1 MIRTT
6 LRMTALGAGTLLA
19 LATLASPPPQAQTP
33 ATGAAVAFT
42 NARIIDGT
50 GRPPIERGT
59 LVIGGGRVIAVGPAA
74 STAVPA
80 GAQRID
86 ASGKTIV
93 PGFINDHAHLNVDR
107 GATLPVRDDL
117 IRRLKM
123 YAAYGVTST
132 VSLGSTAADELEGF
146 KLMQEQDHAGLDRA
160 RLYTAGLNAIGKTP
174 AEARASVDRLA
185 DLHAH
190 VIKFHINGSPND
202 MNRETWSAIIDESHK
217 KGLKVAVHV
226 YWLKD
231 AKAAI
236 DDGVDIIAHSIRDQD
251 VTPELIAEMKQKNVS
266 YIPTL
271 TRDLSVFVYET
282 TPDFIKDPFFLR
294 GMSLYK
300 DQVAI
305 VTAPEWQEKVRKDPT
320 AEMIRG
326 ALVQANKNLKILSDA
341 GIPIA
346 MGTDSGVS
354 GAGNV
359 GRWQGFFEQL
369 EMEMMN
375 KAGMSPMK
383 VIVASTGDA
392 AKIMGLKQVG
402 TLQPGNWA
410 DLVVLRANPLDN
422 IRNTRTIDSVW
433 IGGGKLADVTPVA
446 ATK

>member
-1 MIRTT
+1 
-6 LRMTALGAGTLLA
+6 
-19 LATLASPPPQAQTP
+19 
-33 ATGAAVAFT
+33 
-42 NARIIDGT
+42 
-50 GRPPIERGT
+50 
-59 LVIGGGRVIAVGPAA
+59 
-74 STAVPA
+74 
-80 GAQRID
+80 
-86 ASGKTIV
+86 
-93 PGFINDHAHLNVDR
+93 
-107 GATLPVRDDL
+107 
-117 IRRLKM
+117 
-123 YAAYGVTST
+123 
-132 VSLGSTAADELEGF
+132 
-146 KLMQEQDHAGLDRA
+146 
-160 RLYTAGLNAIGKTP
+160 
-174 AEARASVDRLA
+174 
-185 DLHAH
+185 
-190 VIKFHINGSPND
+190 
-202 MNRETWSAIIDESHK
+202 
-217 KGLKVAVHV
+217 
-226 YWLKD
+226 
-231 AKAAI
+231 
-236 DDGVDIIAHSIRDQD
+236 
-251 VTPELIAEMKQKNVS
+251 
-266 YIPTL
+266 
-271 TRDLSVFVYET
+271 VFVYET
-282 TPDFIKDPFFLR
+282 TPAFMKDPFFLR

-433 IGGGKLADVTPVA
+433 IAGGKLADVAPVS